1 MDSRTMTK
9 TIRNLIAALLL
20 IGASNGAMAKDYY
33 QNGNKLLASCEGE
46 NIFNQDVCVGYLQ
59 AVEDTYN
66 SAAEW
71 KGFES
76 DICAPISV
84 TGGQLI
90 KVWVKYANEHPEKLH
105 LSASDLV
112 LLAYRD
118 AFPCD

>member
-1 MDSRTMTK
+1 MIK

-20 IGASNGAMAKDYY
+20 IGASHGAMANYF
-33 QNGNKLLASCEGE
+33 QNGNTMLASCEGE
-46 NIFNQDVCVGYLQ
+46 NISDKGVCLGYLQ

-90 KVWVKYANEHPEKLH
+90 KVWVKYANEDPEKLH
-105 LSASDLV
+105 VSASDLV